1 MKDKWTL
8 EYEYLQEEAYEE
20 NSKSLK
26 MKKPKKSWKDVKKKE
41 TSRDKKNSWNNNPKR
56 I

>member
-26 MKKPKKSWKDVKKKE
+26 MKKPKKSTKPKPVKK
-41 TSRDKKNSWNNNPKR
+41 PKPTGY
-56 I
+56 

>member
-8 EYEYLQEEAYEE
+8 DYEYLQEEAYEE

-26 MKKPKKSWKDVKKKE
+26 MKKPKKSWKEAKK
-41 TSRDKKNSWNNNPKR
+41 SRENKRNKGFNKKRNNR
-56 I
+56 